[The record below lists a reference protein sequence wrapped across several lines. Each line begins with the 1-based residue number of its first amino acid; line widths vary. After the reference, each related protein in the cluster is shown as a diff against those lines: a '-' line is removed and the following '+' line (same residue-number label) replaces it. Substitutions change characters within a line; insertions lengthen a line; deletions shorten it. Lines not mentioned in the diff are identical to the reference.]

1 MTPTGVLLV
10 TPIFLWGVSRTSLL
24 ADCSRVALA
33 LHNARC
39 GTPFWVTRK
48 MHHCPGA
55 PQTHCRLLAQLL
67 IGMLGLSTVLAQDHF
82 YSDFLSLHV
91 TLLTPKSARMMRQ
104 SCSSSKEG
112 PLGLLARRIDDS
124 KEEQH
129 SDWSA
134 RATRERPISQPDGF
148 ASMGQICGS
157 CLCLT

>member
-55 PQTHCRLLAQLL
+55 PQTHCHLLVQLL
-67 IGMLGLSTVLAQDHF
+67 VGMLGLSTVLAQDHF

-91 TLLTPKSARMMRQ
+91 TLLTPKSTRMTMQ
-104 SCSSSKEG
+104 SCTPPKEG
-112 PLGLLARRIDDS
+112 ALGLSACRIDDNWGA
-124 KEEQH
+124 QH
-129 SDWSA
+129 SDWYRFAKAFQSH
-134 RATRERPISQPDGF
+134 RQQKNISFLCVASFLAQGF
-148 ASMGQICGS
+148 A
-157 CLCLT
+157 

>member
-10 TPIFLWGVSRTSLL
+10 TPIFLWGVGFASLL
-24 ADCSRVALA
+24 AGHPRVALA

-39 GTPFWVTRK
+39 GTPFWVTISSWRLQ
-48 MHHCPGA
+48 GA
-55 PQTHCRLLAQLL
+55 PVMTLPARTRKRSHRHS
-67 IGMLGLSTVLAQDHF
+67 LSTVLAQDHF